1 MSKIVSRKQDFAKWY
16 TSVIKEADLIEY
28 GLVKGTIIFKPYAW
42 EIWSNI
48 QKNFDL
54 ILQRNGTKN
63 CYFPLLIPFSE
74 FKKEA
79 KHIKG
84 FAPELFKV
92 TKIGDKNIDEELV
105 IRPTSEISFCNYFS
119 KTINSYNDLPLILN
133 QWCSVFRVE
142 KNTRPFLRTSEFL
155 WQEQHAVF
163 EDEKSARDFSFKII
177 KEYRDFLKEFL
188 CIPVLMGEKTPYE
201 RFAGAEITYTVESLM
216 QDGQALQTAT
226 SHYFGQT
233 FAKSFDIKF
242 QNKENS
248 FSYVYQTSAGIS
260 TRVIGGLIM
269 SHSDDNGLVLPSKI
283 SPYQIGIVVAQDVY
297 ESKKDFINE
306 ILNECN
312 SFRYD
317 LHANKSIGLLIEK
330 NEIKGYPIQ
339 VIIGKKEIESNQ
351 LTIYRRDTK
360 EKFQIKKEMFNKK
373 WLDSY
378 FKEYDSNLYN
388 KANKFLN
395 KSIVKVNNLDE
406 FKEAIKNKKIV
417 LANWAGSEDDEK
429 KLKELTGASSR
440 CIKFDSKKDTNKKC
454 FFTNNKNAIEVYFA
468 RAY

>member
-1 MSKIVSRKQDFAKWY
+1 MIKIVSQKTDFAKWY

-28 GLVKGTIIFKPYAW
+28 GLVKGTIVFKPYAW
-42 EIWSNI
+42 EIWNNI
-48 QKNFDL
+48 QKNFD
-54 ILQRNGTKN
+54 IVLQRNGSKN

-79 KHIKG
+79 KHVKG

-119 KTINSYNDLPLILN
+119 KVVKSYNDLPLILN

-163 EDEKSARDFSFKII
+163 EDEKSAKNFAFKMIN
-177 KEYRDFLKEFL
+177 EYRDFLKEYL
-188 CIPVLMGEKTPYE
+188 CMPVLMGEKTPYE
-201 RFAGAEITYTVESLM
+201 RFAGADITYTVESLM

-226 SHYFGQT
+226 SHFLAQN
-233 FAKSFDIKF
+233 FSKNFDIKY
-242 QNKENS
+242 QNKGNT
-248 FSYVYQTSAGIS
+248 FSYVFQTSAGIS

-269 SHSDDNGLVLPSKI
+269 CHSDDNGLVLPSKI

-297 ESKKDFINE
+297 DFHKKFVDDILSKFT
-306 ILNECN
+306 

-317 LHANKSIGLLIEK
+317 LQTNKSIGLLIER

-339 VIIGKKEIESNQ
+339 LIIGKKEIESNQ
-351 LTIYRRDTK
+351 LTIYRRDKK
-360 EKFQIKKEMFNKK
+360 EKFQIKNELFNEK
-373 WLDSY
+373 WLNSY

-388 KANKFLN
+388 KADKFL
-395 KSIVKVNNLDE
+395 KDSIVKVNTIDE

-417 LANWAGSEDDEK
+417 LANWAGSEEDEK

-440 CIKFDSKKDTNKKC
+440 CIKIDNKKNNDSKC
-454 FFTNNKNAIEVYFA
+454 FFTNKKNAIEVYFA